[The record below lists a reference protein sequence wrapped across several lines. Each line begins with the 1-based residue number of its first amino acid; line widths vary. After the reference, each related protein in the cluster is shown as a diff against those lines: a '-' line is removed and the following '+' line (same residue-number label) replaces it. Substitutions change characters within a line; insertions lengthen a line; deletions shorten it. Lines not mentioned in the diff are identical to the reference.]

1 MAKSKFESL
10 IEHILNDD
18 DTAARELF
26 HDIVVEKSREIYNN
40 IVAEEE
46 EKEVEESTLAEFG
59 MEDQSDDLES
69 DIEADQSGLGV
80 DGAEGGED
88 FGGDEFGGD
97 EFGGDEGGEEEIE
110 DRVVDLEAAL
120 DELKAEFDKL
130 MGDEEG
136 DEFGDE
142 GDDFG
147 GDELGGGAEDFG
159 DDEGSEELPVPE
171 GMVREYVEKAP
182 APVKTEQ
189 GANTK
194 SPVAG
199 SNNMGGTSANIAK
212 GGAEG
217 NPTGPAKPSNPYTKG
232 QTDMGA
238 VDPRAAGKKAFSGK
252 APAPVSSENGVN
264 AKSPLAK

>member
-1 MAKSKFESL
+1 MAKSKFEAL

-46 EKEVEESTLAEFG
+46 EKEVEESTLTEFG
-59 MEDQSDDLES
+59 IEDQSDDLEG

-80 DGAEGGED
+80 DDAEGGEELGGD
-88 FGGDEFGGD
+88 EVGDEFGG
-97 EFGGDEGGEEEIE
+97 EEGGEEEIE

-136 DEFGDE
+136 DLG
-142 GDDFG
+142 GDDLG
-147 GDELGGGAEDFG
+147 GDELGGDELGGDEFG
-159 DDEGSEELPVPE
+159 GDEGGEELPVPE

-182 APVKTEQ
+182 QPVKTET

-199 SNNMGGTSANIAK
+199 SNNMGGTAANIAK

-217 NPTGPAKPSNPYTKG
+217 NPTGPAKPNNAYTKG
-232 QTDMGA
+232 QGDMGA
-238 VDPRAAGKKAFSGK
+238 VDPRDAGKKAFSGK
-252 APAPVSSENGVN
+252 APAPVSSESGVN

>member
-1 MAKSKFESL
+1 MAKSKFEAL

-18 DTAARELF
+18 EAAAKDLF

-46 EKEVEESTLAEFG
+46 EKEVEESTLNEFG
-59 MEDQSDDLES
+59 IEDQSDDLEG

-80 DGAEGGED
+80 DDAEGADVGGDDMGSDD
-88 FGGDEFGGD
+88 FGGE
-97 EFGGDEGGEEEIE
+97 EGGEEELE

-120 DELKAEFDKL
+120 DELKAEFDQL
-130 MGDEEG
+130 M
-136 DEFGDE
+136 GDE
-142 GDDFG
+142 GDDLGGDDLGGDDLGGDDLG
-147 GDELGGGAEDFG
+147 GDEGG
-159 DDEGSEELPVPE
+159 EELPVPE

-182 APVKTEQ
+182 QPVKTET

-199 SNNMGGTSANIAK
+199 SNNMGGTAANIAK
-212 GGAEG
+212 GGTEG
-217 NPTGPAKPSNPYTKG
+217 NPTGPSKPSNAYTKG
-232 QTDMGA
+232 QGDMGA
-238 VDPRAAGKKAFSGK
+238 VDPREAGKKAFSGK
-252 APAPVSSENGVN
+252 APAPVSSESGVN

>member
-18 DTAARELF
+18 TTAARDIF

-40 IVAEEE
+40 IVAEDE
-46 EKEVEESTLAEFG
+46 EKEVEESTLEEFG
-59 MEDQSDDLES
+59 MEDQSDDMQG
-69 DIEADQSGLGV
+69 DIEADQSGLGT
-80 DGAEGGED
+80 E
-88 FGGDEFGGD
+88 GGDEFGDEGGD

-136 DEFGDE
+136 E
-142 GDDFG
+142 DFG
-147 GDELGGGAEDFG
+147 GDEMGG
-159 DDEGSEELPVPE
+159 DDMGGDEFGGDEGGEEFPSVPE

-182 APVKTEQ
+182 APVKSEN
-189 GANTK
+189 GAYTK

-199 SNNMGGTSANIAK
+199 SNNMGGSSSNIAR
-212 GGAEG
+212 GGSEG
-217 NPTGPAKPSNPYTKG
+217 NPTGPAKPNNAYSKG

-238 VDPRAAGKKAFSGK
+238 VDPRDAGKKAFSGK
-252 APAPVSSENGVN
+252 APAPKTGESSVN

>member
-1 MAKSKFESL
+1 MAKSKFEAL

-18 DTAARELF
+18 ETAARDLF

-46 EKEVEESTLAEFG
+46 EKEVEESTLSEFG
-59 MEDQSDDLES
+59 MEDQSDDLEG

-80 DGAEGGED
+80 DDAEGE
-88 FGGDEFGGD
+88 FGGDEVGDEFGG
-97 EFGGDEGGEEEIE
+97 EEGGEEEIE

-136 DEFGDE
+136 DL
-142 GDDFG
+142 G
-147 GDELGGGAEDFG
+147 GDELGGDEFGGEEVGDEFG
-159 DDEGSEELPVPE
+159 DEGGEELPVPE

-189 GANTK
+189 GVNAK

-199 SNNMGGTSANIAK
+199 ANNMGGTTANMVK

-217 NPTGPAKPSNPYTKG
+217 NPTGPAKPNNAYAKG

-238 VDPRAAGKKAFSGK
+238 VDPREAGKKAFSGK
-252 APAPVSSENGVN
+252 APSPTTGESGVN